1 MANNSFSATKIIG
14 LVLAVAGLGLAYWGY
29 HLSSSYGSQ
38 ITRAVTGSVTNE
50 IMTYY
55 IAGAASFVV
64 GLYLFITK

>member
-14 LVLAVAGLGLAYWGY
+14 LVLTVAGLGLAYWGY
-29 HLSSSYGSQ
+29 HLSGSYGSQ
-38 ITRAVTGSVTNE
+38 IARAVTGSVTNE

-55 IAGAASFVV
+55 IAGGASFVV